1 MCRGRSVG
9 SIHFGKTPL
18 AVQDDGKPVKFVA
31 YYPYNADMQDFNYPV
46 SIADQSNGSTA
57 CDLLYGTASEPYVYD
72 KESDT
77 NIALQIYTPSLKG
90 GFEVHGYG
98 KESP

>member
-1 MCRGRSVG
+1 M
-9 SIHFGKTPL
+9 
-18 AVQDDGKPVKFVA
+18 QDDGKPVKFVA

-77 NIALQIYTPSLKG
+77 NIALKLLLPIGIIMPLIPSCTVILP
-90 GFEVHGYG
+90 VTLRTR
-98 KESP
+98 PT